1 MWNIPPSSQNELLQ
15 TLTIQRTPRQISYSL
30 YRHEACPS
38 EFWALHSMY
47 LQNPICSSMLS
58 TISVIISEPYLH
70 KQLLWNQSSIL
81 EHTNLLFSKDYWSL
95 YLFGKCITGNGSCCL
110 RQMQKI
116 IATFKKS
123 KVTLRIFIPTTYR
136 KGTYVSK
143 FENECC
149 PDLIWFRFL

>member
-1 MWNIPPSSQNELLQ
+1 MNCYKHSQFREHLARFHTAYIDTRLAPVSFEHCTQ
-15 TLTIQRTPRQISYSL
+15 CICKIQ
-30 YRHEACPS
+30 
-38 EFWALHSMY
+38 
-47 LQNPICSSMLS
+47 CSSMLS

-123 KVTLRIFIPTTYR
+123 KVALRIFIPTTYR